1 MYFRLWCAQVV
12 SSMGDWIG
20 FLAIAALATRVGGGS
35 PETAVGLVMSARIVP
50 GFFLGPAAGVLV
62 DRWDRKKVMVSCD
75 LVRAATLLLLP
86 FIDHVWQL
94 LIASLVLEM
103 CTLLWSPAKEA
114 SVPNLVPRDRLTT
127 ANSLSLAAAYGTF
140 PFASLVFALLA
151 KVAQQLGQI
160 DALDWLQIN
169 QEAVA
174 FWFDTLTFLISAA
187 IIWRLALPR
196 LSRNERQAEH
206 IGARASWTQAFSEL
220 KEGWRFIFGNP
231 VVRAVNLGLAV
242 GLIGGGMLVPLG
254 PVFSVE
260 VLGAGSPGFG
270 LLTTALGF
278 GVAVGVLAVSVL
290 QKRVPKEQV
299 FSGALVV
306 AGVSLATAASVSWLS
321 IALLAVAVLGVCTGT
336 VYVLGFT
343 LLHQNVSD
351 ELRGRIFSA
360 LYTLVR
366 LCVLIAFAVGPLL
379 SGLLGKRVGVVAR
392 RQPVRDRR
400 RVGVRARRAAD
411 AVAGRRDHPRGVRA
425 GHPLVALGDDPAG
438 ATDRRRRR
446 VRAGSR
452 SRRRL
457 SVGTSEGAAGRRGRF
472 IAFEGGEGTGKSTQA
487 RLLAARLGALLDPR
501 ARRDRAR

>member
-35 PETAVGLVMSARIVP
+35 PETAVGLVMAARIVP

-114 SVPNLVPRDRLTT
+114 SVPNLVPPDRLTT

-196 LSRNERQAEH
+196 LNRNERQAEH

-254 PVFSVE
+254 PVFSDE

-278 GVAVGVLAVSVL
+278 GVAAGVLAVSVL

-366 LCVLIAFAVGPLL
+366 LCVLIAFAFGPLL
-379 SGLLGKRVGVVAR
+379 SGLLGSVSESLLDDSRFEIGGVSVFVPGVRLTLWLAAAIILGASALAIR
-392 RQPVRDRR
+392 SLRSVTTQPVPPT
-400 RVGVRARRAAD
+400 VGGGVSAHGRARAD
-411 AVAGRRDHPRGVRA
+411 V
-425 GHPLVALGDDPAG
+425 
-438 ATDRRRRR
+438 
-446 VRAGSR
+446 
-452 SRRRL
+452 
-457 SVGTSEGAAGRRGRF
+457 
-472 IAFEGGEGTGKSTQA
+472 
-487 RLLAARLGALLDPR
+487 
-501 ARRDRAR
+501 

>member
-1 MYFRLWCAQVV
+1 
-12 SSMGDWIG
+12 
-20 FLAIAALATRVGGGS
+20 
-35 PETAVGLVMSARIVP
+35 
-50 GFFLGPAAGVLV
+50 
-62 DRWDRKKVMVSCD
+62 
-75 LVRAATLLLLP
+75 
-86 FIDHVWQL
+86 
-94 LIASLVLEM
+94 
-103 CTLLWSPAKEA
+103 
-114 SVPNLVPRDRLTT
+114 
-127 ANSLSLAAAYGTF
+127 
-140 PFASLVFALLA
+140 
-151 KVAQQLGQI
+151 
-160 DALDWLQIN
+160 
-169 QEAVA
+169 VA

-187 IIWRLALPR
+187 IIWLLALPR

-206 IGARASWTQAFSEL
+206 IGAGASWTQAFSEL

-260 VLGAGSPGFG
+260 VLGAGAPGFG

-366 LCVLIAFAVGPLL
+366 LCVLIAFAFGPLL
-379 SGLLGKRVGVVAR
+379 SGLLGSASESLLDDSRFEIGGVSVFV
-392 RQPVRDRR
+392 P
-400 RVGVRARRAAD
+400 GVR
-411 AVAGRRDHPRGVRA
+411 
-425 GHPLVALGDDPAG
+425 LTLW
-438 ATDRRRRR
+438 
-446 VRAGSR
+446 
-452 SRRRL
+452 
-457 SVGTSEGAAGRRGRF
+457 
-472 IAFEGGEGTGKSTQA
+472 
-487 RLLAARLGALLDPR
+487 LAAAIILGASALAIRSLRSVTTPRVSPTVGGGVSAQGR
-501 ARRDRAR
+501 ARADV

>member
-1 MYFRLWCAQVV
+1 M
-12 SSMGDWIG
+12 
-20 FLAIAALATRVGGGS
+20 
-35 PETAVGLVMSARIVP
+35 
-50 GFFLGPAAGVLV
+50 
-62 DRWDRKKVMVSCD
+62 
-75 LVRAATLLLLP
+75 
-86 FIDHVWQL
+86 
-94 LIASLVLEM
+94 
-103 CTLLWSPAKEA
+103 
-114 SVPNLVPRDRLTT
+114 
-127 ANSLSLAAAYGTF
+127 
-140 PFASLVFALLA
+140 FALLA

-254 PVFSVE
+254 PVFSDE

-299 FSGALVV
+299 FSSALVV

-343 LLHQNVSD
+343 LLHENVERRAARPD
-351 ELRGRIFSA
+351 LLGPLHARPAVRAHRVRGRPVA
-360 LYTLVR
+360 LGAAR
-366 LCVLIAFAVGPLL
+366 
-379 SGLLGKRVGVVAR
+379 KRVGVVAR

-487 RLLAARLGALLDPR
+487 RLLAARLGALLTREPGGTGLG
-501 ARRDRAR
+501 